1 MSSIDCEQSLFA
13 RKFVGRTKWRK
24 QNKRDMRVASRLRAV
39 ISAGVSRLCI
49 SRSHAHDPPLACV
62 AFFAFFSTDF
72 WPKERMLAVYVLQ
85 LVTSENICFFIDFD
99 SRLRS
104 EALLKFEGSRYVI
117 TLQRPLRTTTR
128 YTRLAS
134 MWNHPASCKRSAER
148 VRHVKRSS
156 VALKCCVNVG

>member
-1 MSSIDCEQSLFA
+1 
-13 RKFVGRTKWRK
+13 
-24 QNKRDMRVASRLRAV
+24 
-39 ISAGVSRLCI
+39 
-49 SRSHAHDPPLACV
+49 
-62 AFFAFFSTDF
+62 
-72 WPKERMLAVYVLQ
+72 MLAVYVLQ

-99 SRLRS
+99 SPEQS
-104 EALLKFEGSRYVI
+104 EGLLKFEGARYVI
-117 TLQRPLRTTTR
+117 TFERPLRTTR